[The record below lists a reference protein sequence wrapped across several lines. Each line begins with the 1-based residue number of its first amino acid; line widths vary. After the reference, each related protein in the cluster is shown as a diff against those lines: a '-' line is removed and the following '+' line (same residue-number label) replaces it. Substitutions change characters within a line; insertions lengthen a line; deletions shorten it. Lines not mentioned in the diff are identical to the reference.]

1 MCRTGG
7 RRCPASGGQGAKR
20 DGPPADGKTRIE
32 VVTSKRSY
40 SVIGGESKVAWVPGE
55 KVVSI
60 DAINPGQPDSK
71 AVRAGGNAPSDDDR
85 AYLER
90 VAEIDRREAVGES
103 ITDIMRQERNA
114 RLGRQIAQMT
124 RESEQAAAEEARGW

>member
-1 MCRTGG
+1 M
-7 RRCPASGGQGAKR
+7 
-20 DGPPADGKTRIE
+20 
-32 VVTSKRSY
+32 
-40 SVIGGESKVAWVPGE
+40 PGE